1 MKNMRKT
8 LPLTLSAMLT
18 ALGVVLLWLGGLIE
32 VLDLSV
38 AAVVALFVFFAHREL
53 PRPCAYMIYLGTS
66 LLSVLLLPVKGAAI
80 FYAAFAGW
88 YPMLKYHLDH
98 LPSLPAWCLKLLVLN
113 ATAAL
118 LLFGGSFLLM
128 LPLEALEF
136 YLFVFAAG
144 NFSFVLYDILL
155 GRLLILYAA
164 RLRPRVQRF
173 LYH

>member
-1 MKNMRKT
+1 MKKT
-8 LPLTLSAMLT
+8 LPLTLAAMLT
-18 ALGVVLLWLGGLIE
+18 ALGVTLLWLGGLLE

-38 AAVVALFVFFAHREL
+38 AAVVAVFVLFAHREL
-53 PRPCAYMIYLGTS
+53 PKPYAYMIYLATS
-66 LLSVLLLPVKGAAI
+66 LLGLLLLPLKSAAI

-98 LPSLPAWCLKLLVLN
+98 LPPLLSWTLKFLAFYAV
-113 ATAAL
+113 AAL

-128 LPLEALEF
+128 LPLESPTF
-136 YLFVFAAG
+136 YLFIFAVG
-144 NFSFVLYDILL
+144 SFSFVLYDILL

-173 LYH
+173 LHR